1 MSKRRK
7 NVRRNAALAAAALSI
22 RSAAAPAPTG
32 FKPGQQITR
41 DARVDLQARF
51 SVSTYNAEQHT
62 IDVVL
67 STGARGPQ
75 FGGFLEE
82 LSLDPAAVDLSRVAQ
97 GVVPFLD
104 RHDQY
109 TIDAKL
115 GTIVSAWIEGG
126 QLHGRIRFDQ
136 NSERAVTAEKRIAAG
151 ELPAVSIGY
160 HVKAWTLVGA
170 ENNTEI
176 WRATS
181 WVLMEASSVTVPF
194 DAQATMRAATPNG
207 STPPAGISAAEAAR
221 RRLRLAELAA

>member
-7 NVRRNAALAAAALSI
+7 NVRRNAARGALSI
-22 RSAAAPAPTG
+22 RSAAPAAPTG
-32 FKPGQQITR
+32 FRPGQQITR

-51 SVSTYNAEQHT
+51 AVSTYDAEQHT
-62 IDVVL
+62 IEVVL

-75 FGGFLEE
+75 RGDFLEE
-82 LSLDPAAVDLSRVAQ
+82 LAIEPSAIDLSRVAQ

-115 GTIVSAWIEGG
+115 GTIVAAWISGG
-126 QLHGRIRFDQ
+126 LLHGRIRFDQ
-136 NSERAVTAEKRIAAG
+136 NSERAVKAERRIAAG

-160 HVKAWTLVGA
+160 QVKTWTLIGA
-170 ENNTEI
+170 ENNVEI

-194 DAQATMRAATPNG
+194 DASATMRSAAPG
-207 STPPAGISAAEAAR
+207 GARPSGLSAAAAARHRLRLAAEAA
-221 RRLRLAELAA
+221 A